1 LVTARRDLRVPKSN
15 EDLSPAWL
23 NDYAAIEA
31 DIDRMAEFAAK
42 LEAEVHNNFAP
53 HVGPILDDITAKL
66 PPAYT
71 DFPEL
76 LAFLASHTSSAEDTA
91 YTVYYY
97 QDVTGGFAVAA
108 GEVSRN
114 YRATDAFAA
123 AKVEDVRAALD
134 RTAAGFPDRRD
145 A

>member
-1 LVTARRDLRVPKSN
+1 MAKSN

-23 NDYAAIEA
+23 RDYEAIEA
-31 DIDRMAEFAAK
+31 DIGRMAEFAAK
-42 LEAEVHNNFAP
+42 LDAEIRDNFAP
-53 HVGPILDDITAKL
+53 HLDPIFDDIMAEL

-76 LAFLASHTSSAEDTA
+76 LAFLESHTDSAQDTA

-123 AKVEDVRAALD
+123 AKVEDVRTELD
-134 RTAAGFPDRRD
+134 KTAAGFPEPHD

>member
-1 LVTARRDLRVPKSN
+1 VALSN

-23 NDYAAIEA
+23 RDYATIEA
-31 DIDRMAEFAAK
+31 DIGRMAEFAAK

-53 HVGPILDDITAKL
+53 HLDPIFDDIMTEL

-76 LAFLASHTSSAEDTA
+76 LAFLESHTASAQDTA

-123 AKVEDVRAALD
+123 AKVEDVRTALD
-134 RTAAGFPDRRD
+134 KTAAGFPEPRD